1 MIFAIQFTSN
11 EALNCFALQDFFK
24 RVLYL
29 LPHYYNSCEGFRHCR
44 WTWKSRI
51 TQTKP
56 LNAGYNLLD
65 YCTDENTQHR
75 LIRCTFY

>member
-44 WTWKSRI
+44 
-51 TQTKP
+51 
-56 LNAGYNLLD
+56 
-65 YCTDENTQHR
+65 
-75 LIRCTFY
+75 